1 MSEPSI
7 LDEKQN
13 EEQYKQA
20 VIEQFAEQ
28 EANQDLAFIGENEV
42 TKEWRKDQFQSKA
55 EDFSQVEANLDHHSE
70 VSSGQVTASLQ
81 NNFDLESTKEWYPPS
96 DRPLAQAPL
105 IEPNDDLS
113 DLKEIRLDQLNL
125 ESTLSLHDDVLTIIS
140 PRTGWRKSDILF
152 ILISVVVI
160 VLLLLGP
167 LDVVLLLGLKFGF
180 KLFLSL
186 TLLFWIMM
194 LGVYVG
200 VERQQRLVIRP
211 EQIIYTSYLPGFLG
225 YFPEIKLFKKTY
237 ALEHLID
244 VKNESYTSHGFMS
257 ESLVFKMKM
266 GSKNILF
273 GTHLKLEE
281 RQVIAEH
288 VQAHLIRLQKDKLN
302 G

>member
-13 EEQYKQA
+13 EEQHKQA
-20 VIEQFAEQ
+20 VIEQLAEQ
-28 EANQDLAFIGENEV
+28 EANQDLAFIDENEV
-42 TKEWRKDQFQSKA
+42 TQEWRKDQFQSKA
-55 EDFSQVEANLDHHSE
+55 EDFSQLGANLVQPSE
-70 VSSGQVTASLQ
+70 ISSAQSNAPVQ
-81 NNFDLESTKEWYPPS
+81 NGFDLESTKEWYPPS

-125 ESTLSLHDDVLTIIS
+125 ESTLSLHDDVLTIVS
-140 PRTGWRKSDILF
+140 PRTGWRKRDILF

-200 VERQQRLVIRP
+200 VERQRDLLSSPNKSFIQATCQGFSVIFQRSSSL
-211 EQIIYTSYLPGFLG
+211 
-225 YFPEIKLFKKTY
+225 KKP
-237 ALEHLID
+237 
-244 VKNESYTSHGFMS
+244 MP
-257 ESLVFKMKM
+257 
-266 GSKNILF
+266 
-273 GTHLKLEE
+273 
-281 RQVIAEH
+281 
-288 VQAHLIRLQKDKLN
+288 
-302 G
+302 